1 MASKWFPLVGLSFAI
16 SGADKVL
23 GIGGYE
29 RLFTDLG
36 WSGTAR
42 RLLGAAEFLGG
53 VMVSSTYRRMLGGLV
68 LVGAS
73 TAMLT
78 AEVRQNQTDLALPRL
93 IVLLAAATALIP
105 FRARPS
111 RPAAKQAL
119 RHGRA

>member
-1 MASKWFPLVGLSFAI
+1 MASKWFPLVGLGFAV
-16 SGADKVL
+16 SGADKIL

-29 RLFTDLG
+29 RMFTDLG
-36 WSGTAR
+36 WSETAR
-42 RLLGAAEFLGG
+42 RVLGAAEFLGG

-93 IVLLAAATALIP
+93 LVLLAAATALIP
-105 FRARPS
+105 FRSRSA
-111 RPAAKQAL
+111 RPAAKQVNA
-119 RHGRA
+119 R